1 MNQGRSKDHIPRETA
16 SAPSTRPPRVPVP
29 PPAPWRWPVGEAP
42 QHRGQ
47 DAWRRAA
54 RGGCSRASGGPRPQ
68 RSAALAPA
76 PPRASRPQRCRRRPP
91 QQGEPALR
99 AEEGQGGRPRE
110 ARRCC
115 PAPAP
120 QGWGRARRAP
130 APCSTSRTG
139 RGLPGRGWGGS
150 SSGVT
155 GTLSA
160 SARGAAPPSAP
171 SLRRAFR
178 PRRAPRAS
186 GGRAG
191 PRSLSSAVLG
201 WTTCCCLPTGLRP
214 RGGETPRRLPAQ
226 GPPRPEPQRA
236 RHSAGGQESVSTGV
250 RSQLPFTE
258 EDALHNASNSGA
270 AHTQDRFALQVPCR
284 AHKL

>member
-1 MNQGRSKDHIPRETA
+1 MAKSPSNALLTLQSACRGPAPRSPCSAPQHAAEGSSPEPLAPERSCSCDGSGVNQGRSKDHIPRETA

-171 SLRRAFR
+171 SLRRAF
-178 PRRAPRAS
+178 PGH
-186 GGRAG
+186 GGR
-191 PRSLSSAVLG
+191 P
-201 WTTCCCLPTGLRP
+201 
-214 RGGETPRRLPAQ
+214 
-226 GPPRPEPQRA
+226 GPPGEGPGRA
-236 RHSAGGQESVSTGV
+236 ASAALFWGG
-250 RSQLPFTE
+250 PP
-258 EDALHNASNSGA
+258 A
-270 AHTQDRFALQVPCR
+270 AAYQQG
-284 AHKL
+284 